1 MLANLTQ
8 NAEVEQYLRS
18 FPPAQRQHCLEL
30 TMLLGVQTA
39 KKRFPYGV
47 TLEALSRAVEKQAQS
62 DLLDPGAMLERL
74 RKMKVEQPEES
85 HDARPSK
92 KSEPSDKRA
101 NRGDSKPASSKPP
114 AEPLPARPKGDRK
127 PSDSRSHKTPT
138 EEHKER
144 PSKKQEMPV
153 ERFMPVQPPSKLI
166 YDDEEDDMDTK
177 ETRIKP
183 YIPKSAPTR
192 PSKDSSPISRP
203 ESKGKAMPPSTLVE
217 PRTNL
222 AYVGKL
228 SPGLVQKPR
237 PNPERNILKI
247 TDDFLADPF
256 IALLSNQTS
265 PKLKHGGE
273 HR

>member
-1 MLANLTQ
+1 MIANFTQ

-30 TMLLGVQTA
+30 TMLLGVQAA

-47 TLEALSRAVEKQAQS
+47 TLEALSRAVEKQGQS

-74 RKMKVEQPEES
+74 RKMKVEQPEDS
-85 HDARPSK
+85 HDTRPSK
-92 KSEPSDKRA
+92 KTEVSDKRT
-101 NRGDSKPASSKPP
+101 NSKPSSTKPP
-114 AEPLPARPKGDRK
+114 AEPVLSRPKGDRK
-127 PSDSRSHKTPT
+127 PSETRPHRTPT
-138 EEHKER
+138 EERKER
-144 PSKKQEMPV
+144 PTASKKQEPMD
-153 ERFMPVQPPSKLI
+153 RFMPVQPPSKLI
-166 YDDEEDDMDTK
+166 YDEEDDLDTK

-183 YIPKSAPTR
+183 YNPKPAPQR
-192 PSKDSSPISRP
+192 PSKDASPISRT
-203 ESKGKAMPPSTLVE
+203 ESKGKAAPPSTLVE

-228 SPGLVQKPR
+228 SPGLGQKSR
-237 PNPERNILKI
+237 PAAERNILKI

-265 PKLKHGGE
+265 PKLAHGTE
-273 HR
+273 RR